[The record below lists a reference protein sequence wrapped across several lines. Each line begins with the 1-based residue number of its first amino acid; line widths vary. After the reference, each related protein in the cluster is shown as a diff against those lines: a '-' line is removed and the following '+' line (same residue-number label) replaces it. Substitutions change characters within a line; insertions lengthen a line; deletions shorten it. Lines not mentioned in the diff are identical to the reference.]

1 MRSKLQFI
9 KRLTHKLPCFK
20 PAHMQEAY
28 RHPVIKTQMAEL
40 LKQIFKNYYF

>member
-1 MRSKLQFI
+1 
-9 KRLTHKLPCFK
+9 
-20 PAHMQEAY
+20 MQNPQSVHPAY